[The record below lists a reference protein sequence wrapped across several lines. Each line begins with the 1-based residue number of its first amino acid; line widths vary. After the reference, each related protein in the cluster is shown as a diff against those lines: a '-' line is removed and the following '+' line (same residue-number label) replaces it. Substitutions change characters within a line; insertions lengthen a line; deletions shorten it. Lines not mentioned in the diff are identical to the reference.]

1 MATKTTLHSIKA
13 FINTKP
19 IISTDYSNM
28 SFIEERERIQFS
40 VGNIVTDDY
49 FPELKAKCVKV
60 YLDDKEIQKYKYR
73 PKMLAYDVYDNA
85 ELYYIILRINDL
97 YSVKDFNLSKKYVY
111 LLSKKDLKA
120 FLADL
125 YTFDNDHIL
134 TFNSHH
140 KLKNN

>member
-1 MATKTTLHSIKA
+1 MATKTTLNNIRS

-28 SFIEERERIQFS
+28 SFIEEHERIQFA

-60 YLDDKEIQKYKYR
+60 FLDDKDIQKYKYR
-73 PKMLAYDVYDNA
+73 PKLLAYDVYDNT

-97 YSVKDFNLSKKYVY
+97 YNVKDFNLSKKYIY
-111 LLSKKDLKA
+111 LLPKKELKA
-120 FLADL
+120 FLADV
-125 YTFDNDHIL
+125 YTFSNKHIL
-134 TFNSHH
+134 TFNSKH
-140 KLKNN
+140 KIKNV

>member
-1 MATKTTLHSIKA
+1 MAMKTTLNSIKA
-13 FINTKP
+13 FIATKP

-28 SFIEERERIQFS
+28 SFIEERESIQFA

-49 FPELKAKCVKV
+49 FPELKAKAVKV

-73 PKMLAYDVYDNA
+73 PKMLAYDVYDNT

-97 YSVKDFNLSKKYVY
+97 YNAKDFNLSKKYVY
-111 LLSKKDLKA
+111 LLSKKDLKE

-125 YTFDNDHIL
+125 YTFNNTNIL
-134 TFNSHH
+134 AFNSKHT
-140 KLKNN
+140 LKNN

>member
-1 MATKTTLHSIKA
+1 
-13 FINTKP
+13 
-19 IISTDYSNM
+19 M

-49 FPELKAKCVKV
+49 FPELKAKAVKV

-73 PKMLAYDVYDNA
+73 PKILAYDVYDNA

>member
-1 MATKTTLHSIKA
+1 MATKTTLNNIKA

-28 SFIEERERIQFS
+28 SFIEERERIQFA

-49 FPELKAKCVKV
+49 FPELKSKCVKV
-60 YLDDKEIQKYKYR
+60 HLDDKEIQKYKYR

-97 YSVKDFNLSKKYVY
+97 YNVKDFNLSKKYIY
-111 LLSKKDLKA
+111 LLPKKDLNA
-120 FLADL
+120 FLADI
-125 YTFDNDHIL
+125 YTFSNDNIL
-134 TFNSHH
+134 TFNSNH
-140 KLKNN
+140 KIKNV

>member
-1 MATKTTLHSIKA
+1 MAMKTTLNNIRS

-28 SFIEERERIQFS
+28 SFIEEHERIQFA

-60 YLDDKEIQKYKYR
+60 FLDDKDIQKYKYR
-73 PKMLAYDVYDNA
+73 PKLLAYDVYDNT

-97 YSVKDFNLSKKYVY
+97 YNVKDFNLSKKYIY
-111 LLSKKDLKA
+111 LLPKKELKA
-120 FLADL
+120 FLADV
-125 YTFDNDHIL
+125 YTFSNKHIL
-134 TFNSHH
+134 TFNSKH
-140 KLKNN
+140 KIKNV

>member
-1 MATKTTLHSIKA
+1 MATKTTLNNIRS

-28 SFIEERERIQFS
+28 SFIEEHERIQFA

-60 YLDDKEIQKYKYR
+60 FLDYKDIQKYKYR
-73 PKMLAYDVYDNA
+73 PKLLAYDVYDNT

-97 YSVKDFNLSKKYVY
+97 YNVKDFNLSKKYIY
-111 LLSKKDLKA
+111 LLPKKELKA
-120 FLADL
+120 FLADV
-125 YTFDNDHIL
+125 YTFSNKHIL
-134 TFNSHH
+134 TFNSKH
-140 KLKNN
+140 KIKNV

>member
-1 MATKTTLHSIKA
+1 MATKTTLNNINA

-28 SFIEERERIQFS
+28 SFIEERERIQFA

-60 YLDDKEIQKYKYR
+60 HLDDKEIQKYKYR
-73 PKMLAYDVYDNA
+73 PKLLAYDVYDNA

-97 YSVKDFNLSKKYVY
+97 YNVKDFNISKKYIY
-111 LLSKKDLKA
+111 LLPKKDLKA
-120 FLADL
+120 FLADI
-125 YTFDNDHIL
+125 YTFSNDNIL
-134 TFNSHH
+134 TFNSNH
-140 KLKNN
+140 KIKNV

>member
-1 MATKTTLHSIKA
+1 MATKTTLNSIKA

-28 SFIEERERIQFS
+28 SFIEERERIQFA

-60 YLDDKEIQKYKYR
+60 HLVDKEIQKYKYR
-73 PKMLAYDVYDNA
+73 PKLLAYDVYDNA

-97 YSVKDFNLSKKYVY
+97 YNVKDFNISKKYIY
-111 LLSKKDLKA
+111 LLPKKELNA
-120 FLADL
+120 FLADV
-125 YTFDNDHIL
+125 YTFSNDNIL
-134 TFNSHH
+134 TFNSNH
-140 KLKNN
+140 KIKNV